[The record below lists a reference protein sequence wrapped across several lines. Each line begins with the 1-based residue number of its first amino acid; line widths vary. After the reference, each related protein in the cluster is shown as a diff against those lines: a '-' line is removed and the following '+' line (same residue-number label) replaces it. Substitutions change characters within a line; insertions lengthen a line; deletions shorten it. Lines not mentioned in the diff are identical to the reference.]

1 MAKVRPTII
10 WEFECLSSVL
20 AVFSLSPGKI
30 LGMIE
35 RPHLSLPP
43 CALYLNN
50 SGDIAL
56 TGLGF
61 GSIIKSRTGL
71 ARWLPALMLLAL
83 TGCRQHEISPDAK
96 FVGLYVELK
105 LATVGFANDLDRAN
119 EVRRVI
125 LAQHQET
132 PAGFHAQY
140 VRLMAQPD
148 AWRTFQESV
157 VAQVEIFQ
165 NSHKKIQKDSITQ
178 AGITDSVKLN
188 KVNKAA
194 KGK

>member
-1 MAKVRPTII
+1 
-10 WEFECLSSVL
+10 
-20 AVFSLSPGKI
+20 
-30 LGMIE
+30 MIE
-35 RPHLSLPP
+35 CPHLSPP
-43 CALYLNN
+43 RCALYLNN

-61 GSIIKSRTGL
+61 GSIIRLRTN
-71 ARWLPALMLLAL
+71 WLPALMLLAL
-83 TGCRQHEISPDAK
+83 TGCRQHENSPDAK

-132 PAGFHAQY
+132 PAGFHTQY
-140 VRLMAQPD
+140 VRLMAQPE
-148 AWRTFQESV
+148 AWRTFQENV
-157 VAQVEIFQ
+157 IAQVEIFQ
-165 NSHKKIQKDSITQ
+165 NSHKRIQKDSIPQT
-178 AGITDSVKLN
+178 GITDSVKLK

>member
-1 MAKVRPTII
+1 
-10 WEFECLSSVL
+10 
-20 AVFSLSPGKI
+20 
-30 LGMIE
+30 MIE
-35 RPHLSLPP
+35 CPHLSPP
-43 CALYLNN
+43 SCALYLNN

-61 GSIIKSRTGL
+61 GSIIRLQTMRTH
-71 ARWLPALMLLAL
+71 WLPALMLLAL
-83 TGCRQHEISPDAK
+83 TGCRQREITPDAK
-96 FVGLYVELK
+96 FVSLYVELK

-140 VRLMAQPD
+140 VRLMAQPE
-148 AWRTFQESV
+148 AWRTFQENV
-157 VAQVEIFQ
+157 IAQVEIFQ

-178 AGITDSVKLN
+178 AGSTDSVKLK